1 MRRDKV
7 KAARRRV
14 AGWEEPQ
21 KSPRGADF
29 DIGLTPDRRD
39 GGREGGREGEV
50 RLEGPGGPSCAGKLN
65 LTSVHWGLSREG
77 QDSAECFKGI
87 PGAFAEHGGVSNM
100 SRRYLKWTRFARQ
113 NQEGEDDSQAV
124 LQQVKHI
131 ELMTRDSTL
140 RCVPERTDHR

>member
-1 MRRDKV
+1 M
-7 KAARRRV
+7 
-14 AGWEEPQ
+14 
-21 KSPRGADF
+21 
-29 DIGLTPDRRD
+29 
-39 GGREGGREGEV
+39 

-87 PGAFAEHGGVSNM
+87 PGAFAEHGGVSNT